1 MPAAAVLRA
10 LLLPGLEQH
19 MSLDVPTG
27 PTQVYFS
34 CGLKVPY
41 QKHAPK
47 ELSLDF
53 HSERNQESSGFVLD
67 SDFRKILNDN

>member
-41 QKHAPK
+41 QKQK

-53 HSERNQESSGFVLD
+53 RSERNQESSGFVLD